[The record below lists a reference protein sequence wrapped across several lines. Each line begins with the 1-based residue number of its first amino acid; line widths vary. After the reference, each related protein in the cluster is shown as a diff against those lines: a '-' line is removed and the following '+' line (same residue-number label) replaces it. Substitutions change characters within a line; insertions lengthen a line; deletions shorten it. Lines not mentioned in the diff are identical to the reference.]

1 MSEVFQMIPAS
12 SKPLWFLG
20 AICGLLILLIG
31 LFGYIAHAS
40 QHARFEVSRS
50 GLTIIGDFYG
60 RTIPVQ
66 SLVADRAMR
75 IDLSG
80 DSVHRPRIRTFGTGL
95 PGYSSGWFRLRNGEK
110 ALLYVTDPKRAVY
123 IPTTEGYSL
132 VLSVAQPEAFLRTI
146 ARLGSSS

>member
-1 MSEVFQMIPAS
+1 MPRMRQYLSTNGPWDQLVRYGNIVLRPMSDGVP
-12 SKPLWFLG
+12 
-20 AICGLLILLIG
+20 
-31 LFGYIAHAS
+31 S

-95 PGYSSGWFRLRNGEK
+95 PGYSSG
-110 ALLYVTDPKRAVY
+110 
-123 IPTTEGYSL
+123 
-132 VLSVAQPEAFLRTI
+132 
-146 ARLGSSS
+146 